1 MNQLMLVALAVVAFC
16 YFGGN
21 NCPSVLRQNKEMLL
35 GVLVGLVLC
44 SFMGMRLEGLIMNTK
59 CCENIDHSAENM
71 SGKVAPVLSSDGCV
85 SCPGGGIE
93 CEQYRHL
100 SGLEEEYVTEC
111 EERASV
117 AASKDS

>member
-44 SFMGMRLEGLIMNTK
+44 SFMGLRLEGYGHDMFGSHVVSAA
-59 CCENIDHSAENM
+59 EREARAAASAERIAFATEH
-71 SGKVAPVLSSDGCV
+71 SG
-85 SCPGGGIE
+85 
-93 CEQYRHL
+93 R
-100 SGLEEEYVTEC
+100 
-111 EERASV
+111 
-117 AASKDS
+117 